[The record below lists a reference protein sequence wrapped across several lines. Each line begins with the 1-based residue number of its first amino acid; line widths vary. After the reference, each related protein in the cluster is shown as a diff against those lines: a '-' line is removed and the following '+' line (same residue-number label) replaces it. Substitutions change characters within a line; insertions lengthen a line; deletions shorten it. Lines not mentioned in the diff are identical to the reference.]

1 MAKFVKCPSCG
12 KEILITNTETLT
24 CACGKIY
31 KNKLYKSEELKP
43 KKQKAY
49 LSSESRS
56 LLVATN
62 SKNILQ
68 SDMILFADMLK
79 TCPKSRYSMIL
90 SADVKSPTTTLL
102 LSIFLGGLGVDRFY
116 IGDIGIG
123 LFKLIMNV
131 ISCVLIVVGYQKS
144 VATSIA
150 QIMSESFR
158 AGAYN
163 GSAALIIVGGIIAFI
178 ALIFCI
184 IDIFL
189 SYNKTKEINFCIL
202 KDAINGY

>member
-12 KEILITNTETLT
+12 KEIEITNTETISCT
-24 CACGKIY
+24 CGKIY
-31 KNKLYKSEELKP
+31 KNKWYNSEELKP
-43 KKQKAY
+43 KTQKAY

-56 LLVATN
+56 FLLATY
-62 SKNILQ
+62 SKSILQ
-68 SDMILFADMLK
+68 RDMSSFAKMLK

-90 SADVKSPTTTLL
+90 CADVKSPTTTLL

-131 ISCVLIVVGYQKS
+131 ISCVLLAVGYQKS
-144 VATSIA
+144 VAISIA

-158 AGAYN
+158 GGAY
-163 GSAALIIVGGIIAFI
+163 GGMALIIVGSIIAFV
-178 ALIFCI
+178 AGIFYI

-189 SYNKTKEINFCIL
+189 SYNKTKEKNFCIL